1 MTDGEIDE
9 SLCRRRWQG
18 GAGAEWVRKQEDKV
32 LGLVA
37 YKELVRFF
45 FWFLHHFHFNK
56 FCRTHYFEFLNSV
69 LTKNLEMDSSFV

>member
-45 FWFLHHFHFNK
+45 SGFYTIFISTN
-56 FCRTHYFEFLNSV
+56 
-69 LTKNLEMDSSFV
+69 FVGRITSNF